1 MNLPMR
7 RAMWAALLMVAAASV
22 AHWFTPTQ
30 RLAALRRPPVV
41 LDRALPK
48 QFGDWSADE
57 RTATVVVN
65 PQQLDMIN
73 KLYSQTLSR
82 TYTDSQGRSVMLSI
96 AYGEDQ
102 RDGLVVHHPE
112 ICYPAQGFDVLS
124 NHEGT
129 LSTPLGSIVVRKL
142 ETSAAKGRRLEPV
155 TYWTTV
161 GDKVTLGG
169 TSKKLAEMH
178 YSLRD
183 QIPDG
188 LLFRVSSIGENSAE
202 QFALQQRF
210 VVDLLPH
217 LDAPVRHYLTG
228 LP

>member
-1 MNLPMR
+1 MSLAMR
-7 RAMWAALLMVAAASV
+7 RALLAALLMLLAGLA
-22 AHWFTPTQ
+22 AHWLTPTQ
-30 RLAALRRPPVV
+30 RLALLRRPAV
-41 LDRALPK
+41 ALEEAIPK
-48 QFGDWSADE
+48 HFGNWAADE
-57 RTATVVVN
+57 VTAAVVVN
-65 PQQLDMIN
+65 PQRLDMIN

-82 TYTDSQGRSVMLSI
+82 TYVDTQGRRVMLAI

-124 NHEGT
+124 NREGT
-129 LSTPLGSIVVRKL
+129 LSTPLGSIAVRRL
-142 ETSAAKGRRLEPV
+142 ETSAAKGLRLEPV

-161 GDKVTLGG
+161 GDRVTLGA

-202 QFALQQRF
+202 QFALQERF
-210 VVDLLPH
+210 VVELLPH
-217 LDAPVRHYLTG
+217 LTPPVRQYLTG